1 MDPVAFSVEHKHE
14 QVVSY
19 FDEETGLR
27 AFIALHNTRRGP
39 AVGGARLWHYDTAQD
54 ALLDVLRL
62 SEGMTY
68 KAALADLPLGGG
80 KTVILADGN
89 EQDAAIRAAR
99 FEVLGRCID
108 GLGGRY
114 ITAEDVG
121 TTTEDMMRVRRATRY
136 VLGMPVEAGGGGDPS
151 PMTAFGVL
159 CGMRALAED
168 VLDRASLAG
177 VRVAIQGLGKV
188 GMSLAEQLVGQ
199 GAVVIGS
206 DVRPQ
211 VAEEARS
218 RLKIEVAAPDAIYDV
233 PCDMFA
239 PCAMGAVI
247 NDRTIP
253 RLACRI
259 VAGSANNQLA
269 EEHHAEALHARRIVY
284 AVDYVI
290 NSGGLINVASE
301 LDGYDEGKARLKTAQ
316 IYQTIKRL
324 LDVART
330 EGISMQRAAQHVAL
344 ETLASARP
352 AVQVKSAG

>member
-1 MDPVAFSVEHKHE
+1 MINPLVYSVEHKHE

-19 FDEETGLR
+19 FDDETGLR
-27 AFIALHNTRRGP
+27 AFIALHSTRRGP
-39 AVGGARLWHYDTAQD
+39 AVGGARLWQYESAQD

-80 KTVILADGN
+80 KTVILADGK

-99 FEVLGRCID
+99 FQALGRYIEA
-108 GLGGRY
+108 LGGRY

-121 TTTEDMMRVRRATRY
+121 TTMADMTQVRRATRY
-136 VLGMPVEAGGGGDPS
+136 VMGLPIEEGGGGDPS

-159 CGMRALAED
+159 CGMKALAED
-168 VLDRASLAG
+168 VLERETLAG

-188 GMSLAEQLVGQ
+188 GMSLAELLVRL

-206 DVRPQ
+206 DVRTQ
-211 VAEEARS
+211 VAEEARN
-218 RLKIEVAAPDAIYDV
+218 RLKVEVVEPNAIYAV
-233 PCDMFA
+233 PCDIFA

-247 NDRTIP
+247 NDETIP

-259 VAGSANNQLA
+259 VAGSANNQL
-269 EEHHAEALHARRIVY
+269 EEERHAEVLHARHIVY

-301 LDGYDEGKARLKTAQ
+301 LDGYDEEKARSKTAR
-316 IYQTIKRL
+316 IYQTIKRML
-324 LDVART
+324 EVARA
-330 EGISMQRAAQHVAL
+330 EGISTQQATQRLALDILGSAPARAARV
-344 ETLASARP
+344 
-352 AVQVKSAG
+352 

>member
-1 MDPVAFSVEHKHE
+1 MIDPVAFSVEHKHE

-19 FDEETGLR
+19 FDDETGLR

-39 AVGGARLWHYDTAQD
+39 AVGGARLWHYETAQD

-80 KTVILADGN
+80 KTVILADGR
-89 EQDAAIRAAR
+89 EQDAAIRSAR
-99 FEVLGRCID
+99 FQVLGRYIEA
-108 GLGGRY
+108 LGGRY

-121 TTTEDMMRVRRATRY
+121 TTTDDMTKVRRATRY
-136 VLGMPVEAGGGGDPS
+136 VLGIPVEEGGGGDPS

-159 CGMRALAED
+159 CGIKALAEE
-168 VLDRASLAG
+168 VLKRDSLTG

-188 GMSLAEQLVGQ
+188 GLSLAELLMQE

-211 VAEEARS
+211 VVAEAKT
-218 RLKIEVAAPDAIYDV
+218 RLKLAVAEPDAIYDV
-233 PCDMFA
+233 PCDIFA
-239 PCAMGAVI
+239 PCAMGAVL

-253 RLACRI
+253 RLTCKV
-259 VAGSANNQLA
+259 VAGSANNQL
-269 EEHHAEALHARRIVY
+269 ENERHAEALHERHIVY

-301 LDGYDEGKARLKTAQ
+301 LDGYDEGKARAKTAQ
-316 IYQTIKRL
+316 IYHTIKRML
-324 LDVART
+324 EVART
-330 EGISMQRAAQHVAL
+330 EGISTQRATQRMAL
-344 ETLASARP
+344 ETLGSA
-352 AVQVKSAG
+352 AKQH